1 MQTVDQS
8 SRSCRGMHTS
18 SRSDPQPSCTEAPAG
33 KELPRAAN
41 ELVRKRCVHGR
52 IFGPMP
58 PSRSTLTRT
67 IKRFSPGWRYG
78 YLSTQRNRFASLSA
92 WASAPVSV
100 TVAVPEIRLRFV
112 TVLNGDDDPRVA
124 PAILRLLAP
133 FRRVEQRLIAL
144 NVHPDHR
151 QLRSPIR
158 VERRGRTLFLQ
169 DFLYRLRQSDRHVAP
184 PSSRSGCEDQEALT
198 F

>member
-1 MQTVDQS
+1 MH
-8 SRSCRGMHTS
+8 RG
-18 SRSDPQPSCTEAPAG
+18 PSWKRASARCQRTGTEALRLRSHLRADAAEPIDLDAHDQALLARLAVRVLVHP
-33 KELPRAAN
+33 KESFR
-41 ELVRKRCVHGR
+41 EFVGVGV
-52 IFGPMP
+52 G
-58 PSRSTLTRT
+58 SRLRH
-67 IKRFSPGWRYG
+67 RRG
-78 YLSTQRNRFASLSA
+78 
-92 WASAPVSV
+92 
-100 TVAVPEIRLRFV
+100 AVQDEIRLRFV
-112 TVLNGDDDPRVA
+112 AVLNGDDDPRVA